1 MKEGGIIAGASR
13 ARTDGLVIAND
24 GVLQIASF
32 ACLHLQSSHVP
43 LHSKTFSKF
52 QVRRESCLTVFP
64 ARPWL
69 QARHFLT
76 RPQPRMFTAQSRLAS
91 PAWLQ
96 FLLQIRNP
104 AARICSSCK
113 KKPLSYNNATG
124 ICAQCQGRQGGRVRS
139 KKTDGRNGAELRPE
153 VRSTRLSLLILV
165 FAQTCSTSPSRAT
178 ISYKTGLTKNPMKSR
193 EMRPAT
199 MTMANGL

>member
-91 PAWLQ
+91 PAWPAIFVANKKSCSAHLLKLQ
-96 FLLQIRNP
+96 E
-104 AARICSSCK
+104 
-113 KKPLSYNNATG
+113 
-124 ICAQCQGRQGGRVRS
+124 
-139 KKTDGRNGAELRPE
+139 KTIEL
-153 VRSTRLSLLILV
+153 
-165 FAQTCSTSPSRAT
+165 
-178 ISYKTGLTKNPMKSR
+178 
-193 EMRPAT
+193 
-199 MTMANGL
+199 